1 MWARL
6 LTAALAVFATSQ
18 NTSVN
23 RFSDDFEHGI
33 DRWRIIGENGVRI
46 KSSGNPV
53 HGSVLEMVPN
63 GDVSAIIKD
72 SEKWGRVRLEGE
84 MLFPTNDDNYLGF
97 IYNLTEHHRRQDFGL
112 IYVKGNQS
120 YLQVNP
126 QLDFNVTRL
135 VYPELR
141 TQLSGPAA
149 VTVNTWQRFAIEID
163 AATAHVYV
171 GSGDVPQITFA
182 GFDHDRGAI
191 GLQPRS
197 IGGPVWV
204 DNVRVHS
211 IDRLSYSG
219 PPIPAIAYDT
229 TTLLTKWQV
238 AGPFDRTVDD
248 IARHPDRGRWATFE
262 TDTRGAIITGRVV
275 DYHGPKT
282 VAYFRS
288 AVDVP
293 AAGQSELEFSTST
306 DLSVWLNGQFI
317 SGASRQ
323 EFAWFDFAT
332 NQEHAPRRLAVTL
345 KAGRNDLV
353 VRVRGGAYAE
363 AGFFSRVATARR

>member
-6 LTAALAVFATSQ
+6 LTAALAVFAASQ
-18 NTSVN
+18 NTGVN

-33 DRWRIIGENGVRI
+33 EGWRIIGENGVRI

-63 GDVSAIIKD
+63 GDVSAIIKH

-97 IYNLTEHHRRQDFGL
+97 VYNLTEHHRRQDFGL

-141 TQLSGPAA
+141 TKLSGPAA

-171 GSGDVPQITFA
+171 GNGDVPQITFA
-182 GFDHDRGAI
+182 GFHYDRGAI

-197 IGGPVWV
+197 VGGPVWV
-204 DNVRVHS
+204 DNVRVRT

-219 PPIPAIAYDT
+219 RPIPAIAYDT
-229 TTLLTKWQV
+229 TTLLKKWQV

-248 IARHPDRGRWATFE
+248 IARHPDRVRWATFE

-282 VAYFRS
+282 VAYFRT
-288 AVDVP
+288 AIDMP
-293 AAGQSELEFSTST
+293 AAGQSELQFSTSS

-332 NQEHAPRRLAVTL
+332 NQEHAPRRLA
-345 KAGRNDLV
+345 
-353 VRVRGGAYAE
+353 
-363 AGFFSRVATARR
+363 ATF